1 MLIKKKEV
9 FNMIKVTWNTDS
21 NDITISN
28 SRPLHRQD
36 QLMIPR
42 KNKRARRKVLMA
54 KPLENTTE
62 LLVDITPLL
71 DTDIDN

>member
-1 MLIKKKEV
+1 
-9 FNMIKVTWNTDS
+9 
-21 NDITISN
+21 
-28 SRPLHRQD
+28 
-36 QLMIPR
+36 MIPR

>member
-1 MLIKKKEV
+1 M
-9 FNMIKVTWNTDS
+9 FNMIKVTWDTDS

-28 SRPLHRQD
+28 GRPLHRQD

-42 KNKRARRKVLMA
+42 KNKRARRKALMA

-62 LLVDITPLL
+62 FLVDITPLL
-71 DTDIDN
+71 DKDIDNINLDN